1 MKTAHQVA
9 KWLKSIHRTQSIR
22 PCVVAIGTDTYEGAM
37 YECVGEY
44 IANMDAI
51 VRGERNVGDV
61 YIQRS
66 IYLVGDVPA
75 VVKERRRTCFTFEG
89 QDWFLASHSG
99 PSTNAPFGQF
109 LVIDPWT
116 VSSKID
122 DDRPYRRVPMTVKLG
137 RCV

>member
-22 PCVVAIGTDTYEGAM
+22 PCLVTIGTDTYEGAM

-66 IYLVGDVPA
+66 MYLVGDVPA

-99 PSTNAPFGQF
+99 PGPHTFIIVAPATGK
-109 LVIDPWT
+109 L
-116 VSSKID
+116 